1 MENQPKRV
9 GTPNFRLI
17 ERSLKGNFIFEDNDI
32 EVTLRTSTDSK
43 EDIFEIA
50 LSAKKKKSDLS
61 FRVETRVALEQ
72 HSSSGHQHPHLQ
84 INNFASDE
92 ELMKKGTLHIV
103 LLVQSQEELE
113 ECCNGFMFNV
123 SNILDLIEDTFNIEK
138 NLKEFF
144 FNLEP
149 LKDLSKFSN
158 KLHELIYLSFKV
170 NKLEYEKNEIEL
182 VQFKGKKNEP
192 SFDMTDLF
200 KILRILL
207 QLKFLNPILLDPLLQ
222 LIKEDPQIN
231 SKCPHLN
238 LLDCKTQLLKKD
250 SSNLKHYNKS
260 EFMKEFNI

>member
-1 MENQPKRV
+1 MEYQPKIV

-17 ERSLKGNFIFEDNDI
+17 ERSLKGNYVFEDEDI
-32 EVTLRTSTDSK
+32 EVTLRTSTNSK
-43 EDIFEIA
+43 ENVFEIA

-92 ELMKKGTLHIV
+92 ELMKKGTLHIM
-103 LLVQSQEELE
+103 LLVQSKEDLE

-123 SNILDLIEDTFNIEK
+123 SNILDLIENTFDIKK

-149 LKDLSKFSN
+149 LNDLSRFSN

-170 NKLEYEKNEIEL
+170 NKLEYEDNEIEL
-182 VQFKGKKNEP
+182 VQFKGKKAEP
-192 SFDMTDLF
+192 SFDTKDLF

-222 LIKEDPQIN
+222 LIKEDPQIH
-231 SKCPHLN
+231 SKCPDLN
-238 LLDCKTQLLKKD
+238 LIECKTKLLKKD
-250 SSNLKHYNKS
+250 FSNLKHYNKD
-260 EFMKEFNI
+260 EFMKEFII